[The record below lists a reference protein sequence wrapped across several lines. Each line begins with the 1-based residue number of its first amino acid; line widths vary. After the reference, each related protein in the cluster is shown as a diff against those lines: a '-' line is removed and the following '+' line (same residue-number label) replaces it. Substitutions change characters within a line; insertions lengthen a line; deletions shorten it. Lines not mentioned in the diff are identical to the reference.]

1 MQQQELPLLIHII
14 ITIITFILYI
24 YILYI
29 FVCLFIY
36 DLLSLLLVLLLLRKQ
51 RIKRWYWHWKLRIG
65 SLSKDG
71 NPATNLCNQSA
82 RATKW
87 VLGELVCARTAR
99 EGCSKIRM
107 DQWSHTT
114 SKLQPSTSWFQSY
127 VAYVSKSSDCTAR
140 VLEPRKH
147 PKTYIVCTNVYIYI
161 YIYICTHIITHLY
174 TPSAINPN

>member
-1 MQQQELPLLIHII
+1 MEPSNKRGNELDSPEPILWQCNNKNYHYYYISSLLLLH
-14 ITIITFILYI
+14 LYYI
-24 YILYI
+24 YI
-29 FVCLFIY
+29 FFFIY
-36 DLLSLLLVLLLLRKQ
+36 DLLSLLLVLLLLRKE

-71 NPATNLCNQSA
+71 NAATNLCNQSA

-107 DQWSHTT
+107 DEWSHTT
-114 SKLQPSTSWFQSY
+114 SKLQPSTSWFQS
-127 VAYVSKSSDCTAR
+127 YVSKSSDCTAR

-147 PKTYIVCTNVYIYI
+147 PKTYIACTYVYI
-161 YIYICTHIITHLY
+161 
-174 TPSAINPN
+174 

>member
-1 MQQQELPLLIHII
+1 MTVQQEELPLLLHII
-14 ITIITFILYI
+14 ITIITFIFIIYI
-24 YILYI
+24 YY
-29 FVCLFIY
+29 LFMIY
-36 DLLSLLLVLLLLRKQ
+36 YHCYWCCYYCEKL

-71 NPATNLCNQSA
+71 NVATNLCNQSA

-114 SKLQPSTSWFQSY
+114 LKLQPSTSWFQSY
-127 VAYVSKSSDCTAR
+127 VSKSSDCTACKSAR
-140 VLEPRKH
+140 T
-147 PKTYIVCTNVYIYI
+147 PKAPKNIY
-161 YIYICTHIITHLY
+161 CM
-174 TPSAINPN
+174 